1 MSNGNCCC
9 RFAVVGAGPYGLA
22 VASHLRAAGIDVRI
36 FGKAM
41 EFWDRQMPAGMR
53 VRSPRDGTH
62 IADPYRELTLDK
74 YEAVCGVGPAMPLKL
89 EDFVRYGQWF
99 QRQCLPNL
107 DQRTVAW
114 IERRG
119 GAFDLTLEDGDQ
131 IRAQGVIVATGIGA
145 FAHCPDVFAAL
156 PRELVSHTSERK
168 NHHLDRFS
176 GRRVLVVGGGQS
188 ALESAALLHEAGAEV
203 EVVVR
208 RREVRWLR
216 HGSPLHTWLHSKG
229 NPFRQLL
236 YPPGNIGPPGVNWLI
251 ETPRLFQLLPRRL
264 QDRLATRA
272 IRPAASGWLR
282 SRTQGVTM
290 TTGHEVVSA
299 SLRGDQVE
307 VQLDDGSLHSAD
319 HVLLGTGYRVSIDRY
334 RFLPAELL
342 GTLRTINGYPVLTSG
357 FESSLPGLYFVGA
370 TAAYS
375 FGPVCRFVAG
385 TSFTAR
391 ALTRSVVAAR
401 TRA

>member
-1 MSNGNCCC
+1 MSNGNCSC

-22 VASHLRAAGIDVRI
+22 VASHLRAAGFDVRI

-41 EFWDRQMPAGMR
+41 EFWERQMPAGMR
-53 VRSPRDGTH
+53 VRSPREGTH
-62 IADPYRELTLDK
+62 IADPYQDLTLDK
-74 YEAVCGVGPAMPLKL
+74 YEAVCGVGPAAPLML

-99 QRQCLPNL
+99 QRQCLPDL
-107 DQRTVAW
+107 DERSVAR
-114 IERRG
+114 IEPRG
-119 GAFDLTLEDGDQ
+119 EAFHLTLEDGDLV
-131 IRAQGVIVATGIGA
+131 RAQRVIVATGIGA
-145 FAHCPDVFAAL
+145 FAHYPAPFAPL
-156 PRELVSHTSERK
+156 PRELVSHTSERN
-168 NHHLDRFS
+168 NHHLDHFS

-203 EVVVR
+203 EVVLR
-208 RREVRWLR
+208 RLQVRWLR
-216 HGSPLHTWLHSKG
+216 HGTPLHTWLHSKG

-236 YPPGNIGPPGVNWLI
+236 YPPGDIGPPVINWLI
-251 ETPRLFQLLPRRL
+251 EMPRLFQLLPRRL
-264 QDRLATRA
+264 QDRLAAWA

-282 SRTQGVTM
+282 SRTQGVTI
-290 TTGHEVVSA
+290 TTQRQVVSA
-299 SLRGDQVE
+299 SRCGDQLE
-307 VQLDDGSLHSAD
+307 VQLDDGSVRSAD

-342 GTLRTINGYPVLTSG
+342 GTLRTVNGYPVLTSG

-385 TSFTAR
+385 TPFTAR

-401 TRA
+401 TRT